1 MAKPNSRATLSDY
14 CLRQLG
20 APILEINV
28 ADEQVDD
35 LMDDSLQFFYERH
48 FDGVEKVLL
57 KYQLTEEDKR
67 RGRARGGDNNL
78 GITSTTTTSGV
89 FEENQNYI
97 TVPDSIL
104 GIERV
109 MQFDSSGL
117 SNGMFN
123 LKYQLF
129 LNDIAFNMGYD
140 GLLNYSMTKTYLE
153 DINFLLT
160 TSTQIRYNKRNN
172 KLYFDIDWASTTVG
186 HYVLIECYRI
196 MDPSNYSGVYND
208 SFLKRYLTAKIKKQW
223 GQNLIKFQGVK
234 LPGGI
239 ELNGRQ
245 IYEDG
250 DLEIREIEEKMLST
264 YEIPV
269 LDMIG

>member
-1 MAKPNSRATLSDY
+1 MAKPNSRATLQDY

-48 FDGVEKVLL
+48 FDGVEKVVL
-57 KYQLTEEDKR
+57 KYQLTQNDIRK
-67 RGRARGGDNNL
+67 GRSRGGGFTV
-78 GITSTTTTSGV
+78 GIASTTTASGT
-89 FEENQNYI
+89 FEENESYL

-109 MQFDSSGL
+109 MEFDSSGL

-172 KLYFDIDWASTTVG
+172 RLYMDLS
-186 HYVLIECYRI
+186 LIHI
-196 MDPSNYSGVYND
+196 
-208 SFLKRYLTAKIKKQW
+208 
-223 GQNLIKFQGVK
+223 
-234 LPGGI
+234 
-239 ELNGRQ
+239 
-245 IYEDG
+245 
-250 DLEIREIEEKMLST
+250 
-264 YEIPV
+264 
-269 LDMIG
+269 

>member
-1 MAKPNSRATLSDY
+1 MAQPNTKATFADY

-20 APILEINV
+20 APILEINI

-35 LMDDSLQFFYERH
+35 IIDDSLQYFYERH
-48 FDGVEKVLL
+48 FDGVEKVFL
-57 KYQLTEEDKR
+57 KYKFTSNDIEK
-67 RGRARGGDNNL
+67 GRARGGGFSQ
-78 GITSTTTTSGV
+78 GIVSTTISGFT
-89 FEENQNYI
+89 FEENANYLI
-97 TVPDSIL
+97 LPDSIL
-104 GIERV
+104 GVERV

-129 LNDIAFNMGYD
+129 LNDIAFNLGYD
-140 GLLNYSMTKTYLE
+140 GLMNYSMTKTYLE

-172 KLYFDIDWASTTVG
+172 KLYMDVDWASVPTDSWA
-186 HYVLIECYRI
+186 LIECYRI
-196 MDPSNYSGVYND
+196 MDPANSTSVWND
-208 SFLKRYLTAKIKKQW
+208 SFLKKYATAKMKKQW
-223 GQNLIKFQGVK
+223 GQNLIKFGGVK

-239 ELNGRQ
+239 ELNGRE
-245 IYEDG
+245 IFEDG
-250 DLEIREIEEKMLST
+250 VQEIKDIEEMMLST

-269 LDMIG
+269 LDMIA